1 MPKIWT
7 ANAKVTCP
15 HGGGGKSI
23 TIPSPR
29 LATIEGGEILLDGD
43 QGVFDSPP
51 CLNTPPCAG
60 YALHSMGL
68 NATSIKGR
76 PVMLV
81 SDFTQT
87 YTGFPVTVVETHVVD
102 DKTLPGT
109 PPATGTVI
117 PPEMQEND
125 QPTVVCAPPK
135 LLFSIAAFGST
146 SQPATLPFTFSLS
159 SQFPLRWMLWQV
171 GPPATQLDLTAGLPS
186 QVTVVPA
193 GALPDGTWSSPSAT
207 VSVTITGT
215 YAATLAPGNHEF
227 VLTAVN
233 RRGFSKFDKGVLV
246 VSA

>member
-7 ANAKVTCP
+7 TNALVTCP
-15 HGGGGKSI
+15 HGGVGTSI
-23 TIPSPR
+23 PIPPR
-29 LATIEGGEILLDGD
+29 LATIDGGEILLDND

-60 YALHSMGL
+60 YALRSMGL
-68 NATSIKGR
+68 NATSIQGR
-76 PVMLV
+76 AVMLV

-87 YTGFPVTVVETHVVD
+87 YAGFPVTVVESHVVD

-109 PPATGTVI
+109 PPATGAVI
-117 PPEMQEND
+117 PPEMQETD
-125 QPTVVCAPPK
+125 RPTVVCVPPT
-135 LLFSIAAFGST
+135 LPFSIATFGTT
-146 SQPATLPFTFSLS
+146 SQPAALPFTFSLS

-171 GPPATQLDLTAGLPS
+171 GPPATQLDVTAGIPT
-186 QVTVVPA
+186 QVTVVPV
-193 GALPDGTWSSPSAT
+193 GATPDGTWSSPSAT
-207 VSVTITGT
+207 VMVTITGT

-233 RRGFSKFDKGVLV
+233 RRGFSKFDKGVVV

>member
-7 ANAKVTCP
+7 ANAQVSCP
-15 HGGGGKSI
+15 HGGGGTSQA
-23 TIPSPR
+23 IPPR
-29 LATIEGGEILLDGD
+29 LAKISGGEILLDGD

-51 CLNTPPCAG
+51 CTNTPPCAG
-60 YALHSMGL
+60 YACRSMGL
-68 NATSIKGR
+68 NATSIQGR

-87 YTGFPVTVVETHVVD
+87 YTGFPVTIVESHVVT

-109 PPATGTVI
+109 PPASGQVI
-117 PPEMQEND
+117 PPEMQETD
-125 QPTVVCAPPK
+125 TPTVLCVPPQ
-135 LLFSIAAFGST
+135 LPFSIATFSST
-146 SQPATLPFTFSLS
+146 SQPAMLPFTFSLS
-159 SQFPLRWMLWQV
+159 SQYPLTWMLWQV
-171 GPPATQLDLTAGLPS
+171 GPPATQLDVTAGIPS

-193 GALPDGTWSSPSAT
+193 GASPDGTWSSPSAT

>member
-7 ANAKVTCP
+7 TNAQVSCP
-15 HGGGGKSI
+15 HGGGGTSLP
-23 TIPSPR
+23 IPPR
-29 LATIEGGEILLDGD
+29 LATISGGEILLDGD

-51 CLNTPPCAG
+51 CLNKPPCAG
-60 YALHSMGL
+60 YALRSMGL
-68 NATSIKGR
+68 NATSIRGR
-76 PVMLV
+76 SVMLV

-87 YTGFPVTVVETHVVD
+87 YTGFPVTVLESHVVD

-109 PPATGTVI
+109 PPATGATI
-117 PPEMQEND
+117 PPELQEND
-125 QPTVVCAPPK
+125 RPTVVCVPQQLP
-135 LLFSIAAFGST
+135 FSIATFGST
-146 SQPATLPFTFSLS
+146 SQPAALPFAFALS

-171 GPPATQLDLTAGLPS
+171 GPPSTKLDVTGGIPS
-186 QVTVVPA
+186 QVTVVPV
-193 GALPDGTWSSPSAT
+193 GASPDGTWSSPSAT

-233 RRGFSKFDKGVLV
+233 RRGFSAFGKGVLV